1 MDIFPELNGVRQ
13 HLRVTPGERLS
24 SALRNH
30 GLTGVKEGCLEGE
43 CGACTVLLDGEPVC
57 SCLMLAAQADGKE
70 VTTVEGL
77 AKGTGLSDL
86 QNAFVME
93 GAVQC
98 GYCTPGMLMAA
109 EGLLSV
115 NPAPTEAEIRLAIAG
130 NICRCTG
137 YANIVRAIART
148 ARERAAIVAD
158 ATGGT
163 AA

>member
-158 ATGGT
+158 ATEGT